1 METNA
6 PTAVKSGGLGRPR
19 TKQLPDTGTV
29 QITFRLPVE
38 IVRQLDAEAERIAR
52 ENFGVNVERTE
63 IIRQIVVDA
72 MGKRS
77 KRPKK

>member
-1 METNA
+1 MEGNA
-6 PTAVKSGGLGRPR
+6 QTAVKSGGLGRPR
-19 TKQLPDTGTV
+19 KNPLPTTGTV

-72 MGKRS
+72 MAKRN